1 MRFSLNLACILPE
14 MANEHGETME
24 DLGID
29 WREVAEMLIKG
40 EIEFEIISDPFGYY
54 LVIDVSDKFIKR

>member
-1 MRFSLNLACILPE
+1 MQFSLNLACILPE

-29 WREVAEMLIKG
+29 WREVAEMLIRG
-40 EIEFEIISDPFGYY
+40 EIEFEIISDPLGDY
-54 LVIDVSDKFIKR
+54 LVIDVPDKLIGR